1 MKQLV
6 QAQFEQ
12 LSGAHDLV
20 HTIMLTSSACK
31 QHSDREKALKLV
43 SLVNEF
49 AAAFCETKG
58 VSAYTAMCPYPPKL
72 NVLYPKLV

>member
-12 LSGAHDLV
+12 FSGAHDLV

-31 QHSDREKALKLV
+31 QHSDREKAL
-43 SLVNEF
+43 SLF
-49 AAAFCETKG
+49 
-58 VSAYTAMCPYPPKL
+58 L
-72 NVLYPKLV
+72 